1 VTGAAGRSA
10 AVLAALVCAL
20 AAGPSPAAAQTTQ
33 SQRFFK
39 ARLLEDPR
47 TSETIKDLLREGG
60 GFVDRSVVFRDLT
73 RDKRDDAV
81 VRVHSGGA
89 AGVVAVY
96 VFSTDT
102 LRPKGNGLRVVFRAQ
117 RLVRG
122 STRVSKGVVSY
133 REARY
138 TPSDELCCP
147 TQLLETTLRWD
158 RSEKRFTN
166 PSRRVIEREPEAQA
180 PAAPEPASGS

>member
-1 VTGAAGRSA
+1 MRQAGRSA
-10 AVLAALVCAL
+10 AALAALLGVI
-20 AAGPSPAAAQTTQ
+20 AAGPSSAAAQTTQ

-47 TSETIKDLLREGG
+47 TSKTIKDLLRDGG

-102 LRPKGNGLRVVFRAQ
+102 LRPKDSGLRVVFRTQ
-117 RLVRG
+117 RLLRA

-138 TPSDELCCP
+138 TPGDELCCP

-180 PAAPEPASGS
+180 PAAPEPAAGT